1 MRKKYVQD
9 EIVRLAKDIRIS
21 CLNMIACSGSSHIGS
36 NLSVADLLAH
46 LYGYWLNVQPSVPDW
61 EGRDRFIL
69 SKGHAAASLYS
80 VLAHTGF
87 FETQLLDRYCE
98 DGSPLYGHI
107 SHHSVAGIEF
117 STGSLG
123 HGLSLAAGMALGLKR
138 SLMDP
143 KTVVLLSDGECDEG
157 STWEAA
163 LFAAHHRLEKLIA
176 IVDYNKI
183 QAMGHT
189 RDVLNLEPFAQK
201 WEAFGWT
208 VKEIDGHSH
217 EEIHAALSSLPFGNG
232 KPSVLIAH
240 TVKGKGISFM
250 EDKLLWHYRSPRPE
264 ELAQARKELEGE
276 RHS

>member
-1 MRKKYVQD
+1 MRKEYERK
-9 EIVRLAKDIRIS
+9 EIVQLAKKVRIS
-21 CLNMIACSGSSHIGS
+21 CLNMVACSNSSHIGS
-36 NLSVADLLAH
+36 NLSLADLLAH
-46 LYGYWLNVQPSVPDW
+46 IYGYWLNVRSTDPHW
-61 EGRDRFIL
+61 ENRDRFIL

-87 FETQLLDRYCE
+87 FDPTLLDRYCE

-123 HGLSLAAGMALGLKR
+123 HGLSLATGMALGMKR
-138 SLMDP
+138 SSMDP
-143 KTVVLLSDGECDEG
+143 KTVVVLSDGECDEG

-163 LFAAHHRLEKLIA
+163 MFAAHHKLENLIA

-189 RDVLNLEPFAQK
+189 RDVLDLEPFAKK

-217 EEIHAALSSLPFGNG
+217 DEIHDALTALPFGNG
-232 KPSVLIAH
+232 KPSVIIAH
-240 TVKGKGISFM
+240 TIKGKGISFM

-264 ELAQARKELEGE
+264 ELVQARQELEGE
-276 RHS
+276 LKS